1 MNFKKIIIGLVAL
14 VAIVAVA
21 FGVKS
26 QFSSKG
32 QQQERGNSLVENS
45 SVNTSNI
52 DTSNIVKEELYAEGQ
67 GKKIYGYITAP
78 KNYKEQKLP
87 TIITSHGFGGN
98 AERGDYYA

>member
-1 MNFKKIIIGLVAL
+1 MNFKKIIIGIVTLI
-14 VAIVAVA
+14 AIVAVA

-26 QFSSKG
+26 KFPPKNNK
-32 QQQERGNSLVENS
+32 QERGNSLVENS

-52 DTSNIVKEELYAEGQ
+52 DTSNIVKEELYSEGQ

-87 TIITSHGFGGN
+87 TIIASHGFGGN
-98 AERGDYYA
+98 AE

>member
-1 MNFKKIIIGLVAL
+1 MAL

-26 QFSSKG
+26 QFSPKNN
-32 QQQERGNSLVENS
+32 QQDRGNSLVENS

-52 DTSNIVKEELYAEGQ
+52 DTSNIVKEELYSEGQ

-78 KNYKEQKLP
+78 KNYKDKSYQQ
-87 TIITSHGFGGN
+87 
-98 AERGDYYA
+98 